1 MKTLFRC
8 LSICPLWLLHGL
20 GWLLG
25 WAAFGLSHTYR
36 KRLLANARQ
45 AGYSLADV
53 RAAVGEAGKLV
64 AELPRLWLGAQAPIF
79 WQGSELIDAA
89 LAQRR
94 GIVFMTPHMG
104 CFEATAQGFARRYG
118 PGGQSITVLYRPA
131 RKAWLRALV
140 GSARARPGLLAA
152 PTTLGGV
159 KQLIKALKNGQAVGL
174 LPDQVPPAH
183 MGVWAPFFG
192 QPAYTM
198 TLAARLAQQPDAAVL
213 IAWGER
219 LAWGRGYC
227 IHLSAPQ
234 QAWAPGLETAATQ
247 INAEM
252 ERIIRQRPGHYLWG
266 YARYKRPAGLV
277 ATADTA
283 AAESAAAP

>member
-1 MKTLFRC
+1 M
-8 LSICPLWLLHGL
+8 WLLHGL

-25 WAAFGLSHTYR
+25 WAAFAGSATYR
-36 KRLLANARQ
+36 QRLLANAAQ
-45 AGYSLADV
+45 AGYRLRDI

-64 AELPRLWLGAQAPIF
+64 AELPRLWLGQPVPIF
-79 WQGSELIDAA
+79 WQGSALIDAA
-89 LAQRR
+89 LAQGK

-118 PGGQSITVLYRPA
+118 RAASADSPGQGITVLYRPA

-140 GSARARPGLLAA
+140 DSARARPGLLAA

-159 KQLIKALKNGQAVGL
+159 KLLLQALKNGQAVGL
-174 LPDQVPPAH
+174 LPDQVPPAGL
-183 MGVWAPFFG
+183 GVWAPFFG

-198 TLAARLAQQPDAAVL
+198 TLAARLAQQPGAAVL

-219 LAWGRGYC
+219 LPWGRGYC

-234 QAWAPGLETAATQ
+234 QVWPSAPEAAAAQ
-247 INAEM
+247 INVEM
-252 ERIIRQRPGHYLWG
+252 AHIIRQRPGHYLWG
-266 YARYKRPAGLV
+266 YARYKVPPGLAALAGQ
-277 ATADTA
+277 AG
-283 AAESAAAP
+283 AAEASKSP